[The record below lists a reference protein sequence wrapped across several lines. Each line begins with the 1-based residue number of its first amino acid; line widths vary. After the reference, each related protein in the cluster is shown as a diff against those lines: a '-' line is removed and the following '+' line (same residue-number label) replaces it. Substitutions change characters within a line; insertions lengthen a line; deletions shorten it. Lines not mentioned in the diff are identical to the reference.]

1 MITARSQFEPFS
13 LKVTRMPAAKPNFKK
28 SVAKA
33 NKPVA
38 CFRPVAKPHD
48 EYEHIAVA
56 SFDDFMKVAE
66 ETYFVA
72 FPGDLSLGLPF
83 VDMLKI
89 KLPQMKEDLGE
100 GMIGDPRRFAAVLRN
115 CISMRLKE
123 EGRLM

>member
-1 MITARSQFEPFS
+1 VITARSQFEPFS

-33 NKPVA
+33 NAKKS
-38 CFRPVAKPHD
+38 VAKPHD

-56 SFDDFMKVAE
+56 RFDDFMKVAE

-89 KLPQMKEDLGE
+89 KLPKMKEMLGE
-100 GMIGDPRRFAAVLRN
+100 SMIGDPRRFAAVLRN

-123 EGRLM
+123 EGRLK